1 MAKGSAIDI
10 PNLVNPKTY
19 AEHDMFRLWRLLRSY
34 DPVHWHPASSYGP
47 GFWVITRYAEV
58 SQVLHDDSTFSSE
71 KGNVLV
77 TMLQG
82 RDAGAGRMLAVT
94 DGAHHA
100 ELRKLLL
107 KAFAPRALAPVI
119 SRIRRTTGRLMA
131 AALERGQCDFAR
143 DVASVIPLETICDL
157 LDIPPSD
164 RQHLLKLTKS
174 ALSLNYASHEAG
186 GDLSAR
192 QEILVYFGNLVQ
204 ERRAAVGSDPISLMV
219 GTEVGGRRL
228 DDIDIILNC
237 YSLIMGGD
245 ETSRLA
251 MIGAV
256 KALVERPDQWA
267 ALKNGTVSVESATE
281 EILRW
286 TTPTMHFGRTAIAA
300 QTLAGTRIEP
310 GDLVTLWLVSANRD
324 EEAFPAADQFD
335 LGRSPNKHLSLGYG
349 RHFCLGAYLGRAE
362 IAAML
367 DALRTLVTE
376 ISQTGPERYVYSNFL
391 SGMTSLPVSLGGD
404 PGRAR
409 SWAE

>member
-1 MAKGSAIDI
+1 MAEGPAIDI
-10 PNLVNPKTY
+10 PNLVNPNTY
-19 AEHDMFRLWRLLRSY
+19 AEHDMFRIWRLLRAY

-47 GFWVITRYAEV
+47 GFWVLTRYAEV
-58 SQVLHDDSTFSSE
+58 SQVLHDDSTFISE

-82 RDAGAGRMLAVT
+82 RETGAGRMLAVT
-94 DGAHHA
+94 DGAHHT

-107 KAFAPRALAPVI
+107 KVFAPRTLAPVI
-119 SRIRRTTGRLMA
+119 SRVRRTTARLMA
-131 AALERGQCDFAR
+131 DALERGQCDFAR

-157 LDIPPSD
+157 LDIPLSD
-164 RQHLLKLTKS
+164 RQYLLKLTNS
-174 ALSLNYASHEAG
+174 ALSVNYASHEAG

-192 QEILVYFGNLVQ
+192 QDILAYFGDLVK
-204 ERRAAVGSDPISLMV
+204 ERRIAVGSDPISLMV
-219 GTEVGGRRL
+219 SAEVEGRRL

-256 KALVERPDQWA
+256 KSLVKYPDQWA
-267 ALKNGTVSVESATE
+267 ALKSGTVSIESATE
-281 EILRW
+281 EVLRW
-286 TTPTMHFGRTAIAA
+286 TTPTMHFGRTAVAP

-310 GDLVTLWLVSANRD
+310 GDLLTLWLVSANRD
-324 EEAFPAADQFD
+324 DEAFPGADQFD

-362 IAAML
+362 IATML
-367 DALRTLVTE
+367 DALRVFVRK
-376 ISQTGPERYVYSNFL
+376 INQTAPERYTYSNFL
-391 SGMTSLPVSLGGD
+391 SGMTSLPISLDGD
-404 PGRAR
+404 LSKAR